1 MEGGGRRRRSL
12 GRIKFLVPGL
22 LAGSRKSRPDR
33 ADENPGGSGRA
44 GQTSGA
50 QRNGELQHAT
60 RAEGRH
66 QLRQRLHV
74 LAGVRH

>member
-1 MEGGGRRRRSL
+1 MTAL
-12 GRIKFLVPGL
+12 GRIKISHGRV

-33 ADENPGGSGRA
+33 TYENPGGSGRA

-50 QRNGELQHAT
+50 QRTGKLQHAT
-60 RAEGRH
+60 RAEERF